1 MKKYLILSILA
12 LGVLS
17 CDNDVLSSD
26 DRASGPK
33 IVGFENATESIA
45 YFSDQGVVQRLL
57 PVSLIGLG
65 DGTLPSSDLNLQ
77 YEVDLVNST
86 ATEGVEFDFVDGS
99 GIVTI
104 PAGSSFGT
112 IALDVN
118 TGSFSATEKTDL
130 VLKLIPGSGVT
141 VSESQKQIVVSF
153 IGCQSPI
160 VPGSYSMVSTA
171 GFSSANVTIT
181 EVAPNVFQMP
191 FPGVSSGG
199 QPIPMRFTDVCG
211 ELSHLGW
218 DFSDTYLC
226 TASSVNYG
234 PGNNPN
240 VIIFTELAV
249 YNGLTIS
256 SGLFFDRKTTTYT
269 KN

>member
-1 MKKYLILSILA
+1 MKKYLILSILVF
-12 LGVLS
+12 GFIS
-17 CDNDVLSSD
+17 CDNDVLSND
-26 DRASGPK
+26 DRSSGPK

-45 YFSDQGVVQRLL
+45 YFSDEGVVERLL

-86 ATEGVEFDFVDGS
+86 ATEGVEFDFPS
-99 GIVTI
+99 GAGNVII
-104 PAGSSFGT
+104 PAGSTFGT
-112 IALDVN
+112 IALNVN
-118 TGSFSATEKTDL
+118 TGSFSPTEKTDL
-130 VLKLIPGSGVT
+130 ILKLVPVEGVT
-141 VSESQKQIVVSF
+141 VSEAQKQIVVSF

-160 VPGSYSMVSTA
+160 VPGSYSMLSTA

-191 FPGVSSGG
+191 FPGVASGG
-199 QPIPMRFTDVCG
+199 SPIPMQFTDVCG

-218 DFSDTYLC
+218 AFSSTYLC
-226 TASSVNYG
+226 TAETVNYG
-234 PGNNPN
+234 PGDDPN
-240 VIIFTELAV
+240 VIIFTKLAV
-249 YNGLTIS
+249 YNGLTES
-256 SGLFFDRKTTTYT
+256 TGLFFDRKTTTYT